1 MTPVSKR
8 GSIATAF
15 VLAAILADGSP
26 AAAQCLARK
35 QITGSWQ
42 SDDGGTY
49 HVRRVGNVIWW
60 VGESSDGGHS
70 FTNVYRG
77 VISGSTITGDWLDV
91 RTAHGFGGDT
101 NKGTLTLQLIGT
113 LTSLSGFKRVA
124 ATGGFG
130 GSRWSFPVTIRD
142 DALLRDD
149 VEAKAKMS

>member
-1 MTPVSKR
+1 LPRLSCWQPFWQMGHRQQRNVLRASRSPGH
-8 GSIATAF
+8 GSRT
-15 VLAAILADGSP
+15 
-26 AAAQCLARK
+26 
-35 QITGSWQ
+35 T
-42 SDDGGTY
+42 GGTY

-130 GSRWSFPVTIRD
+130 GSRWSFPCNDTG
-142 DALLRDD
+142 
-149 VEAKAKMS
+149 